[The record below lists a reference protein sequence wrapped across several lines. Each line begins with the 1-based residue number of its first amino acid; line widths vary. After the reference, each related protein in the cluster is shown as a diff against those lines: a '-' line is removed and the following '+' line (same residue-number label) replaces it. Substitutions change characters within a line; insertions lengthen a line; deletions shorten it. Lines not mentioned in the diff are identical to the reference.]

1 MSKIFSEAV
10 SDTTLQLS
18 AAPKKI
24 AFMDKG
30 IESADQKWKENHVDV
45 YISKRRRQAY
55 LYILERESLLP
66 PNLIRAFSITDPP
79 ENIEISQDVIT
90 VEEGISP
97 EKILCTAEAYPQAN
111 YYWKYNDEI
120 VATDNLLFFDQGI
133 SREEAGE
140 YTCIAQNR
148 HGSSQI
154 LTRFDVL
161 CKYSMDTSI
170 DRWI

>member
-1 MSKIFSEAV
+1 M
-10 SDTTLQLS
+10 
-18 AAPKKI
+18 
-24 AFMDKG
+24 
-30 IESADQKWKENHVDV
+30 
-45 YISKRRRQAY
+45 
-55 LYILERESLLP
+55 
-66 PNLIRAFSITDPP
+66 
-79 ENIEISQDVIT
+79 IT

-120 VATDNLLFFDQGI
+120 VATDNLLFFDKGI
-133 SREEAGE
+133 TRDEAGE

-161 CKYSMDTSI
+161 CKYL
-170 DRWI
+170 WILPLTGGYDVLCRGIGSNLCCIHM